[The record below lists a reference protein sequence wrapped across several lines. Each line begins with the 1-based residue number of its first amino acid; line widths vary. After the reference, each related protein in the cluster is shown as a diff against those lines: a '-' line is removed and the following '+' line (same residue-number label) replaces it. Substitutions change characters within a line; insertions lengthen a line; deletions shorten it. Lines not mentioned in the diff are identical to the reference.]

1 MSNVREQLIATTAA
15 LLEAQGYHATG
26 LNQILQESGTPK
38 GSLYYYFPAGKEEL
52 AAAAVDYSGTLVAAR
67 IESALANDADPAVAI
82 PAVVRTI
89 AHYIEAADF
98 RAGGPLLAV
107 ALETVTSSD
116 RLNCA
121 CRAAY
126 DRIEA
131 TFAAKLVASGYSAA
145 RAAHVAQ
152 FITATIEG
160 GTVLSRTYHNADRL
174 RRSADELAQFLQTTA
189 KR

>member
-1 MSNVREQLIATTAA
+1 MREQLIATTAA

-26 LNQILQESGTPK
+26 LNQILKESGAPK

-52 AAAAVDYSGTLVAAR
+52 AAAAVDHSGTLVAAR
-67 IESALANDADPAVAI
+67 IASALADDLDPALAI
-82 PAVVRTI
+82 PAFVRTI

-107 ALETVTSSD
+107 ALETVASSD
-116 RLNCA
+116 RLNQA

-131 TFAAKLVASGYSAA
+131 AFAAKLVAGGYSPA
-145 RAAHVAQ
+145 RAVHVAQ

-160 GTVLSRTYHNADRL
+160 GTVLSRTYHSGDIL
-174 RRSADELAQFLQTTA
+174 RRNADELAAFLRTTA
-189 KR
+189 KE